1 MDGQVEGGGQG
12 TPPPVN
18 EYLNKYEE
26 EKRKRESMEQEINIL
41 REQRLREMA
50 AQPAPQYMYNQP
62 TPEPEDE
69 DLAQMDPVTRRAVEK
84 MLAKKETE
92 FKKYT
97 EDSARKTYY
106 KESVKAQAVTLYPDL
121 KNADSPFFKKVAFF
135 MDTHKEKYN
144 EPEGILDACARVAY
158 EMNMSRA
165 PSNARSNEQM
175 RQQASSG
182 AAAVEGAGASNA
194 SVDPSMDT
202 QGQVLAAKLGI
213 DPKKMAA
220 RLSDLENEKGVYA
233 PREGK
238 TGKASI

>member
-1 MDGQVEGGGQG
+1 MDGQVEGAGQG
-12 TPPPVN
+12 APPPVN

-50 AQPAPQYMYNQP
+50 APQPQYMYNKP
-62 TPEPEDE
+62 EPEPEDE

-84 MLAKKETE
+84 MIAKKENE
-92 FKKYT
+92 FKKFT

-165 PSNARSNEQM
+165 PSNARSNEAM